1 MAAALRE
8 GAAAP
13 ETAGSVALVGVGHMG
28 LAIGERLSAAGH
40 PLHVF
45 NRTPGRDAALV
56 AGGASRL
63 DSAAS
68 ALVDADVCLTS
79 LTDDAAL
86 LAVVCGDD
94 GILARAA
101 RGTLL
106 IDTTTVSVA
115 ASRRVAEAAA
125 AAGVDYLRAPFS
137 GNPEA
142 VRSSRAAIFASGD
155 RQAFERGAGLLRAL
169 APTVRYVGE
178 GERAR
183 TLKLA
188 LQVLIGGTAQLLA
201 EALVLGEA
209 GGVERATLLEAIGSS
224 AVGSTFVA
232 YKTEPLL
239 RDDFSATFTTSMM
252 AKDVGLV
259 LGLADELGLE
269 LPFTAELDT
278 LLAEACDEGLSEQDF
293 MALIV
298 RLRRAAAHRQTP
310 NGVGERHG

>member
-1 MAAALRE
+1 MAAAL
-8 GAAAP
+8 
-13 ETAGSVALVGVGHMG
+13 SISLVGVGHMG
-28 LAIGERLSAAGH
+28 LAIGERLTAAGH

-63 DSAAS
+63 DSAGR
-68 ALVDADVCLTS
+68 ALVDAEVCVTTLAG
-79 LTDDAAL
+79 DDAL
-86 LAVVCGDD
+86 LGVLCGDD
-94 GILARAA
+94 GILAHARA
-101 RGTLL
+101 GSLL
-106 IDTTTVSVA
+106 IDTTTVSVD
-115 ASRRVAEAAA
+115 ASRQVASAAH

-137 GNPEA
+137 GNPA
-142 VRSSRAAIFASGD
+142 AIRSSRAAIFVSGE
-155 RQAFERGAGLLRAL
+155 RPAFERAAPLLDEL

-188 LQVLIGGTAQLLA
+188 LQVMIGGTAQLLA

-209 GGVERATLLEAIGSS
+209 GGVDRATLLGAIGSS
-224 AVGSTFVA
+224 AVGSTFVS

-239 RDDFSATFTTSMM
+239 RDDFAATFTTAMM

-259 LGLADELGLE
+259 LGLADELGVQ
-269 LPFTAELDT
+269 LPFTAELRT

-298 RLRRAAAHRQTP
+298 RLREAAHRQTP
-310 NGVGERHG
+310 IRVGERHG